1 MKISMTI
8 TTKRTR
14 TRTTAIRTSS
24 ALAVLALLCSHALE
38 AQKKPKNEDANARNV
53 QGVVMD
59 QQDNPVPHAVVQ
71 LEDTRTLQVRSF
83 ITLDDGTYHFSG
95 LRGDVDYRLKA
106 IFKDTVSAV
115 KTFSVF
121 DSRKTGVYN
130 LKLEKQ
136 KASDKDKP

>member
-1 MKISMTI
+1 
-8 TTKRTR
+8 
-14 TRTTAIRTSS
+14 
-24 ALAVLALLCSHALE
+24 
-38 AQKKPKNEDANARNV
+38 
-53 QGVVMD
+53 MD